1 MDDCNT
7 KTYWV
12 VRSSDTR
19 FKGRDFQGG
28 GKEMIW
34 RGSMENIY
42 HISHFSCRPI
52 ISRSMEEKQTA
63 YERISG
69 ENQVYK
75 NVKEMLREVIGQIR
89 EFAAADL

>member
-1 MDDCNT
+1 M
-7 KTYWV
+7 
-12 VRSSDTR
+12 R
-19 FKGRDFQGG
+19 FIGRDFQGG
-28 GKEMIW
+28 GKETIW
-34 RGSMENIY
+34 RGSTENTCL
-42 HISHFSCRPI
+42 ISHFSCRPI

-75 NVKEMLREVIGQIR
+75 NVKEMLREVIGKVK